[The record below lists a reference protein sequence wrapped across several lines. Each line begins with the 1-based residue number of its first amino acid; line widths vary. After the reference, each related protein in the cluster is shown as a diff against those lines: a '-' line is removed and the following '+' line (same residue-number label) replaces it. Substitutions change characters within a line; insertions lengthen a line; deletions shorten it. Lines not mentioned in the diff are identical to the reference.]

1 MPLGTPSLTAT
12 TDPSGFVQLVAQCS
26 GADTVTI
33 QRVSA
38 SGSHPVRGAVD
49 ADISSGALVVS
60 DWEIPQALSYSYVA
74 TVTGDGTTVS
84 TDPVEA
90 EGIDRGGDYIAAL
103 GAPFSGTLI
112 NVESLTQEE
121 RTAQQ
126 DVVTVLGRPD
136 PVVVTFGRTWMRGDL
151 VLISLTDAERNALE
165 NIFADGRLILFQPRI
180 GVGYDDPLILAA
192 ANVTVERVST
202 NAYEP
207 ARRWT
212 VEVQRI
218 EAPPATFTIPVGTTW
233 QARVD
238 SGATWSYW
246 SSTGT
251 WLDLAGV
258 G

>member
-1 MPLGTPSLTAT
+1 MPLGTPTLTAT
-12 TDPSGFVQLVAQCS
+12 TNPAGYVELSVSCS
-26 GADTVTI
+26 GATTVTI
-33 QRVSA
+33 QRTSA

-49 ADISSGALVVS
+49 ADITSGAVIAA
-60 DWEIPQALSYSYVA
+60 DWEIPQASTYTYVA

-84 TDPVEA
+84 SDPVET

-121 RTAQQ
+121 RAAQQ
-126 DVVTVLGRPD
+126 DVVTVLGRHD

-151 VLISLTDAERNALE
+151 VLISLTDEERNALE
-165 NIFADGRLILFQPRI
+165 NIFADGRLVLFQPRI
-180 GVGYDDPLILAA
+180 GVGYDEPLFLAA

-207 ARRWT
+207 ARRWNI
-212 VEVQRI
+212 EVQRI
-218 EAPPATFTIPVGTTW
+218 EAPPATFSIPVGTTW
-233 QARVD
+233 QQRVA

-246 SSTGT
+246 SSAGT